1 MTTGGA
7 STISVELRERLV
19 PIFGTDIAIER
30 LALLAGGASKEAW
43 ALDLRTPQGTRQLL
57 VRRAGGGVIHQET
70 LSLEDEHRLLEV
82 ASAAGVRVPKP
93 YGYLGEIVGRPAFV
107 SERVSGETIGR
118 RIVQRPELASA
129 RAVLPA
135 QMAEELAKIHAIP
148 AERVPFLGS
157 VGASDVLGR
166 LTKEVDRLEDAHP
179 PIELGLA
186 WARGRAPERNETVVL
201 HGDLRV
207 GNLAVT
213 ATGLG
218 HVLDWEFG
226 HRGDPAEDVAWP
238 LVRAWRF
245 GVDQLRLGGIGAVEP
260 YLERY
265 NALTGRHIT
274 LASLDYW
281 EIIGNLKWAI
291 GALTQARRHLSGQQ
305 RSVELAVIGR
315 LAAEME
321 FELLHLLERA
331 GRCRTGRVPMSSPRL
346 CASSSRPKSSRP
358 STIRD
363 SGSARSSP
371 RTGSASSSARS
382 PSEHPSCGE
391 RSVRSC
397 ACWAPPTR
405 SPTTSTSC
413 VVARATSTA
422 SSQGASA
429 PATLPRARWCISSR
443 RS

>member
-1 MTTGGA
+1 LTTDA
-7 STISVELRERLV
+7 DLAFSVELRERLV
-19 PIFGTDIAIER
+19 PIFGADIAIEH

-70 LSLEDEHRLLEV
+70 LTLDHEHRLLEV
-82 ASAAGVRVPKP
+82 AFAAGVLVPKP
-93 YGYLGEIVGRPAFV
+93 YGYLGKIAGRPAFV
-107 SERVSGETIGR
+107 SERVPGETIGR
-118 RIVQRPELASA
+118 RIVQRPDLAGS
-129 RAVLPA
+129 RAALPA
-135 QMAEELAKIHAIP
+135 QIAAELAKIHAIP
-148 AERVPFLGS
+148 AECLPFLG
-157 VGASDVLGR
+157 GAGARDVLGR

-179 PIELGLA
+179 AIELGLA
-186 WARGRAPERNETVVL
+186 WARERVPERSETVVL

-226 HRGDPAEDVAWP
+226 HLGDPAEDVAWP

-245 GVDQLRLGGIGAVEP
+245 GIDQLRLGGIGDVEP

-274 LASLDYW
+274 PASLDYW
-281 EIIGNLKWAI
+281 EIVGNLKWAI
-291 GALTQARRHLSGQQ
+291 GALTQSRRHLSGLQ

-331 GRCRTGRVPMSSPRL
+331 G
-346 CASSSRPKSSRP
+346 
-358 STIRD
+358 
-363 SGSARSSP
+363 
-371 RTGSASSSARS
+371 
-382 PSEHPSCGE
+382 
-391 RSVRSC
+391 
-397 ACWAPPTR
+397 
-405 SPTTSTSC
+405 
-413 VVARATSTA
+413 
-422 SSQGASA
+422 
-429 PATLPRARWCISSR
+429 
-443 RS
+443 